1 MNGVKVLVEEHD
13 NIMRM
18 AEVMRLASLA
28 VLEGKEVNT
37 SDFEAMADFVI
48 NYADKHHHGKEEDIL
63 FQYMKEEL
71 GKIGENLIQ
80 HGMLVEHDLGRLH
93 IRQMMEGINEYKTS
107 KSNMAKL
114 TIITNAVSYSDL
126 IKRHIGKENQVVF
139 TYGEKNLKEETL
151 LMVNTLTK
159 KKEEEAKKEGIQEKY
174 LSLLNKLEDIYI
186 K

>member
-1 MNGVKVLVEEHD
+1 MYGVKVLVEEHD

-28 VLEGKEVNT
+28 VLEGRELNT
-37 SDFEAMADFVI
+37 SDFEAMADFVR

-93 IRQMMEGINEYKTS
+93 IRQMLEGIHEYKAS

-114 TIITNAVSYSDL
+114 TIITNAVCYSDL
-126 IKRHIGKENQVVF
+126 IKRHIGKENEVVF
-139 TYGEKNLKEETL
+139 TYGERSLKEDTIEK
-151 LMVNTLTK
+151 VNTLTK
-159 KKEEEAKKEGIQEKY
+159 EKEEEAKKEGIQDKY
-174 LSLLNKLEDIYI
+174 LALLNRLEEIYR
-186 K
+186 